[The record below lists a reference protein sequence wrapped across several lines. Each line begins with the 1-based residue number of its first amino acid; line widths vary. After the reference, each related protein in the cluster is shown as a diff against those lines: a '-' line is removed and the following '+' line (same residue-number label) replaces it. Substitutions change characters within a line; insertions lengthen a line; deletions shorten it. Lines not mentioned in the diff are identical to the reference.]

1 MVNYGNGFTIKDLYR
16 MPTYLRM
23 FYYQQLVNAKKK
35 ENEAVEQQ
43 NKQSKVRINR

>member
-1 MVNYGNGFTIKDLYR
+1 MDLYR

-43 NKQSKVRINR
+43 NKQSKFRINR